1 MTIVAAPHSIVIY
14 SDLLDPFAHV
24 AVHRL
29 WTVREGLGLSEVVR
43 FDHHAFPLE
52 LFNGPGTRIG
62 SDSEIP
68 AVGTLEPDAGW
79 QLWNAP
85 DWHYPNTVLLAFEA
99 VHAAKHQS
107 LQMSELLDRA
117 LRRAFWADSR
127 SIGHHNVIIEI
138 ASSIQGL
145 DVDALGVRLAAG
157 SSRADVFSDYRNA
170 SSDDVAMSPHLFL
183 PDGSS
188 IINPGIAVHWE
199 GEWAKGFPV
208 IDHDEPAVYHTAL
221 RAAAND
227 RWIDRDAS

>member
-1 MTIVAAPHSIVIY
+1 MTVVAAPNSIVVF

-29 WTVREGLGLSEVVR
+29 WTVRDRLGLTDVVR

-62 SDSEIP
+62 SDSEVP
-68 AVGTLEPDAGW
+68 SVGTLEPDAGW

-99 VHAAKHQS
+99 VHAAKAQS
-107 LQMSELLDRA
+107 WAVSESLDRA

-138 ASSIQGL
+138 AGSVEGL
-145 DVDALGVRLAAG
+145 DTEALGARLAAG
-157 SSRADVFSDYRNA
+157 SSRAAVFDDYRVA
-170 SSDDVAMSPHLFL
+170 ATDDVAMSPQLFL
-183 PDGSS
+183 PDGTS
-188 IINPGIAVHWE
+188 ITNPGISVHWQ

-208 IDHDEPAVYHTAL
+208 IDHDDPSVYETML
-221 RAAAND
+221 LAAAA
-227 RWIDRDAS
+227 R